1 MTSPFPEKEPSAV
14 AAVNQS
20 LSQLQESHVVKR
32 NPHPAAHAGALFHPG
47 QRVVVFFLHLKIF
60 IPQVDIQ
67 IIQQFLP
74 LQRNLGQ
81 LLPYILLVGQMGAI
95 HSAIVLRLGI
105 KLCAHFF
112 QLCLYFLNIFHQAQD
127 LIFGPVDHA
136 FKIVQLFT
144 AGIDFFNIGNHSTVQ
159 FLTKALAEELGL
171 KKQAVLN
178 QSGRERLLKLA
189 VFVPLEHC
197 EAVRNA
203 MSEAGAGWIGNYSH
217 CTFLTRGTGTFKPL
231 QGTNPYIGK
240 TGVVEHVDEIK
251 IETVVPA
258 SRLEPVLQA
267 MLEAHPYEEVAYDLY
282 GLVNSGPA
290 YGAGRLG
297 ELEETVSFLQ
307 FAEKV
312 KSVLGL
318 TALRLGGSFDSPVR
332 KVAVCGGS
340 GADFW
345 QDALAAGADTF
356 VTGDLKYHTA
366 QDMLA
371 AGLKFIDPGHFGT
384 EAVVLPVLQR
394 FLVSRC
400 REKNMDV
407 EIVLAQTNTDPFAY
421 L

>member
-1 MTSPFPEKEPSAV
+1 MPAKCSDIFRLIEEMAPLNLAESWDNSGLQVGDPRVEVEKVLLTLDVDIRV
-14 AAVNQS
+14 AREAKTRGCRLIVSHHPLLFKPAGSIRFDRPAGELIAYLVKND
-20 LSQLQESHVVKR
+20 LQVY
-32 NPHPAAHAGALFHPG
+32 AAHTNLDNAAGG
-47 QRVVVFFLHLKIF
+47 V
-60 IPQVDIQ
+60 
-67 IIQQFLP
+67 
-74 LQRNLGQ
+74 
-81 LLPYILLVGQMGAI
+81 
-95 HSAIVLRLGI
+95 S
-105 KLCAHFF
+105 
-112 QLCLYFLNIFHQAQD
+112 
-127 LIFGPVDHA
+127 
-136 FKIVQLFT
+136 
-144 AGIDFFNIGNHSTVQ
+144 
-159 FLTKALAEELGL
+159 KALAEELGL

-203 MSEAGAGWIGNYSH
+203 MSEAGAGWNGNYSH